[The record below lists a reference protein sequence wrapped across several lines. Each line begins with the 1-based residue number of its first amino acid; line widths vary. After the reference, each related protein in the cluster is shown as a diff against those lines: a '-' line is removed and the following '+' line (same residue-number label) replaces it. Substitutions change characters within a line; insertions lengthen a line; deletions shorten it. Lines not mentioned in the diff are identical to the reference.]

1 MKKMSLPLLLLL
13 CFFSCKDDHQK
24 NNPAFGA
31 GTTNVSPSA
40 TLGAAAEVP
49 FTVDKA
55 QAATLSFGNL
65 RLYPIIATPEHIA
78 AHVRL
83 ARLKNLKEAIGMNG
97 FHITEKKPY
106 GRFDDMGAV
115 NSLTVQNKTQ
125 DTIYLM
131 AGDVVQGGNQDRLL
145 AEDMIVPPRTIT
157 DIKVF
162 CAEPNRWE
170 ARPNVNSNPSP
181 QSQQK
186 QYAFTGYYNVASNE
200 IRKIAKQSGDQQA
213 IWDKIGEWTAHHDAV
228 SPTGAYAAL
237 EDAEAFTSN
246 RDQYLDF
253 FNKQMKLPDHT
264 IGIIAVS
271 GDKVLGADIFNHPTL
286 FNKQFPS
293 LLHAYVTDVITYGK
307 AVNIEEDALDK
318 FIKKMDLNYS
328 ESLSEQIDRENKF
341 SYGGLMVHFS
351 YLP

>member
-1 MKKMSLPLLLLL
+1 MKNIPFLLLLF
-13 CFFSCKDDHQK
+13 CFFSCKVDRQK
-24 NNPAFGA
+24 NNPTIGE
-31 GTTNVSPSA
+31 TTNVSPSA
-40 TLGAAAEVP
+40 TLGTAAEVP

-55 QAATLSFGNL
+55 QSAALNFENL
-65 RLYPIIATPEHIA
+65 RLYPIIATPEHVA
-78 AHVRL
+78 AHELL
-83 ARLKNLKEAIGMNG
+83 AHFKNLKEALGSNG

-131 AGDVVQGGNQDRLL
+131 AGDVIQGGNQDRLL

-200 IRKIAKQSGDQQA
+200 IRKIAKQDGDQQA

-237 EDAEAFTSN
+237 EDAEGFTTS
-246 RDQYLDF
+246 RDQYLNF
-253 FNKQMKLPDHT
+253 FKQQIKQLPDNT

-271 GDKVLGADIFNHPTL
+271 GDKVLGADIFNHPAL

-307 AVNIEEDALDK
+307 AANIEEEALDK

-328 ESLSEQIDRENKF
+328 ESLSEKTDRENKF
-341 SYGGLMVHFS
+341 SYGGLIVHFS